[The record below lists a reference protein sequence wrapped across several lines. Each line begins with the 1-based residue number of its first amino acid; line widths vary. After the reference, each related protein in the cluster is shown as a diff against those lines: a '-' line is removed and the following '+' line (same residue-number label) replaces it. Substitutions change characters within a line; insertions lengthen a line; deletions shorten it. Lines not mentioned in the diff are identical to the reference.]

1 MSLRVDLPDELAE
14 RVTLAASE
22 RGVPADVIVAEAV
35 AKAFPEKATPRPR
48 RHLALAGIGESEN
61 GLTHRI
67 DEMLAEGFGQD

>member
-1 MSLRVDLPDELAE
+1 MVMEKGRLEEL
-14 RVTLAASE
+14 S
-22 RGVPADVIVAEAV
+22 
-35 AKAFPEKATPRPR
+35 KALPEKAAPRRR